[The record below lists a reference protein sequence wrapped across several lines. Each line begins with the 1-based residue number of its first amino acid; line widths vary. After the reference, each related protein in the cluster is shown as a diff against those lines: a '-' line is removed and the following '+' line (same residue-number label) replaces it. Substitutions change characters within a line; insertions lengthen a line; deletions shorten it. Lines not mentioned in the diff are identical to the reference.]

1 MDRLYTLWIDMRHYS
16 TADILLL
23 VFKKGKIHMP
33 DIMQSI
39 LYKYYILII
48 NKQYFVLVVEK
59 NAVTTWLLLGAAL
72 LEWHLPEK

>member
-1 MDRLYTLWIDMRHYS
+1 MFLTNKIDMRHYS

-23 VFKKGKIHMP
+23 VFKKIKIHMA

-39 LYKYYILII
+39 LYKYYILIV

>member
-1 MDRLYTLWIDMRHYS
+1 M
-16 TADILLL
+16 A
-23 VFKKGKIHMP
+23 

-39 LYKYYILII
+39 LYKYYILIV